1 MKQYSTTTLNQCNF
15 RRKIDMK
22 ASNITKVINKLIVK
36 KLPVFIWGAPGIG
49 KSSIVKQIAAEQGL
63 VFLDLRLSLLD
74 PTDLKGIP
82 FFNAQTNEGV
92 WAKPSFLPSIPD
104 SKGILFLDEI
114 NTAPPA
120 VQASAYQL
128 ILDRKVGEYELPKG
142 WSIIAAGNREND
154 RGVVYKMPPPL
165 ANRFVHFEMEVDFDD
180 WKTWAYITKID
191 ASIIGYLAYDKS
203 MLFTFDPTLNEKAFA
218 TPRSWEYVDSIIKSG
233 IEAELILDSI
243 SGAVGREAAIG
254 YLSFKKVMGDLPDL
268 NTILD
273 GTLTELNEDNS
284 KVMMALSIGLVNAL
298 IENPS
303 HSAINNVLK
312 FSLKLPSEFSIMLV
326 KDMQQNKID
335 VESSDEWSEW
345 VRAFAYL
352 LS

>member
-1 MKQYSTTTLNQCNF
+1 
-15 RRKIDMK
+15 MK
-22 ASNITKVINKLIVK
+22 ASNITKVVNKLIDK

-49 KSSIVKQIAAEQGL
+49 KSSIVKQIAAAKEL
-63 VFLDLRLSLLD
+63 EFIDLRLSLLD

-82 FFNAQTNEGV
+82 FFNAETKEGV
-92 WAKPSFLPSIPD
+92 WAKPSFLPSVEG

-142 WSIIAAGNREND
+142 WSIVAAGNREND

-180 WKTWAYITKID
+180 WKTWAYSAKIES
-191 ASIIGYLAYDKS
+191 SIVAYLAYDKS
-203 MLFTFDPTLNEKAFA
+203 MLFTFDATSNEKSFA

-233 IEAELILDSI
+233 IEIELILDSI

-254 YLSFKKVMGDLPDL
+254 YLSFKKVMRDLPDL
-268 NTILD
+268 NTVLD
-273 GTLTELNEDNS
+273 GTLTEIEEEDP
-284 KVMMALSIGLVNAL
+284 KVMMALAIGLVNAL
-298 IENPS
+298 LENNS
-303 HSAINNVLK
+303 EKVIDNVLK
-312 FSLKLPSEFSIMLV
+312 FSLSLPGEFSIMLV
-326 KDMQQNKID
+326 KDMQQNSID
-335 VESSDEWSEW
+335 VEGSQEWGEW
-345 VRAFAYL
+345 VRKFAYL
-352 LS
+352 LA

>member
-1 MKQYSTTTLNQCNF
+1 
-15 RRKIDMK
+15 MK
-22 ASNITKVINKLIVK
+22 ASNITKVVNKLIVK
-36 KLPVFIWGAPGIG
+36 KLPVFIWGPPGIG
-49 KSSIVKQIAAEQGL
+49 KSSIVKQIAASQEL
-63 VFLDLRLSLLD
+63 EFIDLRLSLLD

-82 FFNAQTNEGV
+82 FFNAETNEGV
-92 WAKPSFLPSIPD
+92 WAKPSFLPSVPD

-180 WKTWAYITKID
+180 WKAWAYASKIES
-191 ASIIGYLAYDKS
+191 AIIAYLAYDKS
-203 MLFTFDPTLNEKAFA
+203 MLFTFDASSNEKSFA
-218 TPRSWEYVDSIIKSG
+218 TPRSWEYVDSIVKSG
-233 IEAELILDSI
+233 IEADLILDSI

-254 YLSFKKVMGDLPDL
+254 YLSFKKVMKDLPDL

-273 GTLTELNEDNS
+273 GTLTELEEEDS
-284 KVMMALSIGLVNAL
+284 KVMMALAIGLVNAL
-298 IENPS
+298 LENQS
-303 HSAINNVLK
+303 EEAVDNVLK
-312 FSLKLPSEFSIMLV
+312 FSLKLPGEFSIMLV
-326 KDMQQNKID
+326 KDMQQNGID
-335 VESSDEWSEW
+335 VEGSASWSEW
-345 VRAFAYL
+345 VREFAYL
-352 LS
+352 LA

>member
-1 MKQYSTTTLNQCNF
+1 
-15 RRKIDMK
+15 MK
-22 ASNITKVINKLIVK
+22 ASNITKVVNKLIVK

-49 KSSIVKQIAAEQGL
+49 KSSIVKQIASEQGL
-63 VFLDLRLSLLD
+63 YFLDLRLSLLD

-92 WAKPSFLPSIPD
+92 WAKPSFLPSEPD

-128 ILDRKVGEYELPKG
+128 ILDRKVGEYELPEG
-142 WSIIAAGNREND
+142 WSIVAAGNREND

-180 WKTWAYITKID
+180 WKAWAYSAKID
-191 ASIIGYLAYDKS
+191 SSVIGYLAYDKS
-203 MLFTFDPTLNEKAFA
+203 MLFTFDATSNEKSFA

-243 SGAVGREAAIG
+243 SGAVGREAAVG
-254 YLSFKKVMGDLPDL
+254 YISFKKVMNNLPDL

-273 GTLTELNEDNS
+273 GTQTEIEEEDS
-284 KVMMALSIGLVNAL
+284 KVMMGLAIGLVNAL
-298 IENPS
+298 LENSSEAAIE
-303 HSAINNVLK
+303 NVLK
-312 FSLKLPSEFSIMLV
+312 FSLQLPGEFAIMLV
-326 KDMQQNKID
+326 KDMQQNGID
-335 VESSDEWSEW
+335 VEGSNEWGPW
-345 VRAFAYL
+345 VREFAYL
-352 LS
+352 LA

>member
-1 MKQYSTTTLNQCNF
+1 
-15 RRKIDMK
+15 MK
-22 ASNITKVINKLIVK
+22 ASNITKVVNKLIVK

-63 VFLDLRLSLLD
+63 EFLDLRLSLLD

-82 FFNAQTNEGV
+82 FFNPETNEGV
-92 WAKPSFLPSIPD
+92 WAKPSFLPSVAD

-128 ILDRKVGEYELPKG
+128 ILDRKVGEYELPEG

-165 ANRFVHFEMEVDFDD
+165 ANRFVHFEMEVDFND
-180 WKTWAYITKID
+180 WKTWAYASKIES
-191 ASIIGYLAYDKS
+191 AIIAYLAYDKS
-203 MLFTFDPTLNEKAFA
+203 MLFTFDATSNEKSFA
-218 TPRSWEYVDSIIKSG
+218 TPRSWEYVDSIVKSG
-233 IEAELILDSI
+233 IDTDLILDSI

-254 YLSFKKVMGDLPDL
+254 YLSFKKVMKDLPDL

-273 GTLTELNEDNS
+273 GSLTELEEEDS
-284 KVMMALSIGLVNAL
+284 KVMMALAIGLVNAL
-298 IENPS
+298 LENPNEA
-303 HSAINNVLK
+303 AIDNVLK
-312 FSLKLPSEFSIMLV
+312 FSLQLPGEFSIMLV
-326 KDMQQNKID
+326 KDMQQNNID
-335 VESSDEWSEW
+335 VEGSASWGEW
-345 VRAFAYL
+345 VREFAYL